1 MASNIFAGR
10 IFALSAVKTF
20 VGRIRSRLPDNDGE
34 ICFAFEHTS
43 GAILKLRMKPQN
55 PLPLDNQ
62 PIIAVGELVGPGIIS
77 AREVRDLESGERPD
91 V

>member
-1 MASNIFAGR
+1 M
-10 IFALSAVKTF
+10 KTF

-62 PIIAVGELVGPGIIS
+62 PVAAVGELIGPGIIS
-77 AREVRDLESGERPD
+77 AQEIREVEPGDTN
-91 V
+91 